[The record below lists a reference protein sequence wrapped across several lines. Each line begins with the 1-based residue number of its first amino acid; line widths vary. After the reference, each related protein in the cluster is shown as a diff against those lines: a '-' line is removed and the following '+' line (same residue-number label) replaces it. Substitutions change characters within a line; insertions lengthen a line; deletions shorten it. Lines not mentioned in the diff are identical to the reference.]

1 LVQVVL
7 VPQKIKNQKTCGFVD
22 NFKLKKTLNLKPALL
37 AMDKPM
43 DNLMDNLAYGCVC
56 PQSCPQV
63 LPTARAFDHKPH
75 RFKFTTS
82 FTFTIKILNSYEW

>member
-7 VPQKIKNQKTCGFVD
+7 VRQKIKNQKTCGFVD
-22 NFKLKKTLNLKPALL
+22 NFKLRKTLNLKPALL

-43 DNLMDNLAYGCVC
+43 DNLMDKLAYGCTC

-63 LPTARAFDHKPH
+63 LPTARAFDHKLH
-75 RFKFTTS
+75 RFNLQQVLHLRSKDLTL
-82 FTFTIKILNSYEW
+82 I